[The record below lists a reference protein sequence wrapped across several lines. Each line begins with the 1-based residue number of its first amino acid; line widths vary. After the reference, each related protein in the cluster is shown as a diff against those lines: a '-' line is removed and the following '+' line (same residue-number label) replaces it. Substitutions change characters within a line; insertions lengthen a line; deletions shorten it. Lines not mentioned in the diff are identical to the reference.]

1 MGGSTHFC
9 MLEMFS
15 VHNEIGTYHFREI
28 GEGRG
33 RGCRADRSRFHRIIW
48 REVAFHFI
56 GNPMLH
62 SMIMTLIAQVCP
74 LPTTPVFS
82 TLTERFVAHSDKRC
96 PVSKSFF
103 THPSKCYS
111 SSFSITWPFL
121 SAPAQF
127 HLSAVAH
134 LSRIRA
140 PTSRILERSGI
151 SFGAVSPPFFRAH
164 GWLFIRI
171 YRVLSRGR
179 RRIAF
184 KYGYGTHFSHLPN
197 IAFRCSYVLCWYL
210 SMF

>member
-1 MGGSTHFC
+1 MKDKANSTFGACFLGGPSGRKAPRWCPAIPFCLPMGGSTHFW

-62 SMIMTLIAQVCP
+62 SIIMTLIAQVCP

-134 LSRIRA
+134 
-140 PTSRILERSGI
+140 
-151 SFGAVSPPFFRAH
+151 
-164 GWLFIRI
+164 
-171 YRVLSRGR
+171 
-179 RRIAF
+179 
-184 KYGYGTHFSHLPN
+184 
-197 IAFRCSYVLCWYL
+197 
-210 SMF
+210 